1 MNNQSMTS
9 KQEPQ
14 ESKFV
19 VRDGMLYVGDQPI
32 GRDIRVIALQTNLDT
47 NEVGIVLEF
56 EDNGKKIRRRISRS
70 DLTKPGLVKL
80 TRYGA
85 DTWGEVVEHY
95 VDYLREQVETMPRTY
110 VHSMVGWD
118 EFEGQLFFKHHKAVG
133 LHSSYVGSQHDIEPK
148 GSYDKWFAL
157 VEAEVLGN
165 PWLEFALVVGFTA
178 PLVSLIGK
186 KVHIDS
192 LFFNFVGK
200 TTSGKTTSTRLG
212 LSPWGLPDSRDN
224 GLLKLWFGTDQGILS
239 NLTGNFGIPIGI
251 DDTSLQEKDKDYTAL
266 IYRLVVGKEKQALNA
281 DGTLRQRGEWNTTI
295 ISSSEL
301 SMFDGTDQRAG
312 LRVRLTEVVAP
323 YWTSSAENAERI
335 ERGVLENYGH
345 AGPKFVEYLM
355 ENYSVDQLVAEWQ
368 LAKDLLLKYMEKDRL
383 SARIAGKFAIV
394 LLTGK
399 LVRTALGLALD
410 LEQLAKTLLH
420 IEKKSVESRDV
431 GDTAYRYLMEFFM
444 RNKSKFFEDRAQ
456 KGIVQ
461 RGECLGKYL
470 TNGDTVTEIRIPKEG
485 NFAKVMADGKFTDL
499 ESIIESWKQKDLL
512 VCDVGKNY
520 VNRVFEKGMPRV
532 PLYAIKVIELE
543 EDTPESFEVVF
554 GDDMLAFLADE
565 DVEADTWT
573 EDVAYE
579 EIGSEE
585 AENEDFGYDE
595 VAHED
600 DSEEDAPYEET
611 GDEEAYEETYD
622 DEMEYEVDPDDD
634 VEYEEEEQ
642 EDYENIA

>member
-1 MNNQSMTS
+1 MSNPMTGMQQSRFMT
-9 KQEPQ
+9 K
-14 ESKFV
+14 
-19 VRDGMLYVGDQPI
+19 DGVLYVGDLPI

-118 EFEGQLFFKHHKAVG
+118 EFEGQLFFKHYKAVG
-133 LHSSYVGSQHDIEPK
+133 LNSIYVGSQHDIEPK

-178 PLVSLIGK
+178 ALVSLIGK

-192 LFFNFVGK
+192 LFFNFAGK

-281 DGTLRQRGEWNTTI
+281 DGTIRQRGEWNTTI

-301 SMFDGTDQRAG
+301 SMFNGTDQRAG
-312 LRVRLTEVVAP
+312 LRVRLTEVEAP

-345 AGPKFVEYLM
+345 AGPRFVEYLM
-355 ENYSVDQLVAEWQ
+355 ENYTVDQLVAEWE

-383 SARIAGKFAIV
+383 SARIAGKLAIV

-399 LVRTALGLALD
+399 LVRKALGLALD
-410 LEQLAKTLLH
+410 LEQLAKTLLY

-431 GDTAYRYLMEFFM
+431 GDAAYRYLIEFFM
-444 RNKSKFFEDRAQ
+444 RNQSKFFED
-456 KGIVQ
+456 KGKKGLVQ

-565 DVEADTWT
+565 DV
-573 EDVAYE
+573 AYE

-585 AENEDFGYDE
+585 AENKDFGYDE

-622 DEMEYEVDPDDD
+622 DETEYEVDPDD
-634 VEYEEEEQ
+634 EYEEEEQ

>member
-1 MNNQSMTS
+1 MSNPMTGMQQSRFMT
-9 KQEPQ
+9 K
-14 ESKFV
+14 
-19 VRDGMLYVGDQPI
+19 DGVLYVGDLPI

-118 EFEGQLFFKHHKAVG
+118 EFEGQLFFKHYKAVG
-133 LHSSYVGSQHDIEPK
+133 LNSIYVGSQHDIEPK

-178 PLVSLIGK
+178 ALVSLIGK

-192 LFFNFVGK
+192 LFFNFAGK

-251 DDTSLQEKDKDYTAL
+251 DDTSLQEKDKDYTSL

-281 DGTLRQRGEWNTTI
+281 DGTIRQRGEWNTTI

-301 SMFDGTDQRAG
+301 SMFNGTDQRAG
-312 LRVRLTEVVAP
+312 LRVRLTEVEAP

-345 AGPKFVEYLM
+345 AGPRFVEYLM
-355 ENYSVDQLVAEWQ
+355 ENYTVDQLVAEWE

-383 SARIAGKFAIV
+383 SARIAGKLAIV

-399 LVRTALGLALD
+399 LVRKALGLALD
-410 LEQLAKTLLH
+410 LEQLAKTLLY

-431 GDTAYRYLMEFFM
+431 GDAAYRYLIEFFM
-444 RNKSKFFEDRAQ
+444 RNQSKFFED
-456 KGIVQ
+456 KGKKGLVQ

-554 GDDMLAFLADE
+554 GNDMLAFLAD
-565 DVEADTWT
+565 

-585 AENEDFGYDE
+585 AENKDFGYDE

-600 DSEEDAPYEET
+600 DSEADAPYEET

-622 DEMEYEVDPDDD
+622 DETEYEVDPDD
-634 VEYEEEEQ
+634 EYEEEEQ

>member
-1 MNNQSMTS
+1 MSNPMTGMQQSRFMT
-9 KQEPQ
+9 K
-14 ESKFV
+14 
-19 VRDGMLYVGDQPI
+19 DGVLYVGDLPI

-118 EFEGQLFFKHHKAVG
+118 EFEGQLFFKHYKAVG
-133 LHSSYVGSQHDIEPK
+133 LNSIYVGSQHDIEPK

-178 PLVSLIGK
+178 ALVSLIGK

-192 LFFNFVGK
+192 LFFNFAGK

-281 DGTLRQRGEWNTTI
+281 DGTIRQRGEWNTTI

-301 SMFDGTDQRAG
+301 SMFNGTDQRAG
-312 LRVRLTEVVAP
+312 LRVRLTEVEAP

-345 AGPKFVEYLM
+345 AGPRFVEYLM
-355 ENYSVDQLVAEWQ
+355 ENYTVDQLVAEWE

-383 SARIAGKFAIV
+383 SARIAGKLAIV

-399 LVRTALGLALD
+399 LVRKALGLALD
-410 LEQLAKTLLH
+410 LEQLAKTLLY

-431 GDTAYRYLMEFFM
+431 GDAAYRYLIEFFM
-444 RNKSKFFEDRAQ
+444 RNQSKFFED
-456 KGIVQ
+456 KGKKGLVQ

-554 GDDMLAFLADE
+554 GNDMLAFLAD
-565 DVEADTWT
+565 

-585 AENEDFGYDE
+585 AENKDFGYDE

-622 DEMEYEVDPDDD
+622 DETEYEVDPDD
-634 VEYEEEEQ
+634 EYEEEEQ